1 MKRGAS
7 KVPSICTSSTVSIL
21 IHRLK
26 VYLNIFRRGGL
37 NHIYSWWLLVVME
50 TLRPFIENGQVEY
63 LGLSDCGI
71 DELRRAKA
79 VPLVG
84 EKVVAVQVEFSPF
97 DLESETS
104 EFVSGARELGVTI
117 IPYSPLGR
125 GELICHG
132 HVMF

>member
-1 MKRGAS
+1 M
-7 KVPSICTSSTVSIL
+7 
-21 IHRLK
+21 
-26 VYLNIFRRGGL
+26 
-37 NHIYSWWLLVVME
+37 VME

-117 IPYSPLGR
+117 IPYSTWTR
-125 GELICHG
+125 
-132 HVMF
+132 